1 MITLHNITKRFGDY
15 VALDDVSVEVPD
27 GSLTALLGPSGS
39 GKSTLLRVISGMQ
52 RPAAG
57 DVAIDGVEV
66 ATASWRSAGDPRVS
80 LIHQDYRLVPF
91 LTVEQN
97 MLLAAELRGVR
108 RSRADVGAMLD
119 RVGLPPSMGRRLPT
133 RLSGGQQ
140 QRVAIARALL
150 AGTSVLLADEPT
162 GALDVDNTVRIA
174 DILVELGRRDGLVVV
189 VATHDPR
196 VAERLDHRVQLA
208 GGKLVAAP

>member
-1 MITLHNITKRFGDY
+1 MITLDHVTVEYPEVTPLHEVDVTFG
-15 VALDDVSVEVPD
+15 P
-27 GSLTALLGPSGS
+27 GTTAVMGPSGS

-57 DVAIDGVEV
+57 AVAIDGVGV
-66 ATASWRSAGDPRVS
+66 TAASWRSAGDPRVS

-91 LTVEQN
+91 LTVTQN

-108 RSRADVGAMLD
+108 RSGAEVGGMLE
-119 RVGLPPSMGRRLPT
+119 RVGMPSSMGRRLPT

-162 GALDVDNTVRIA
+162 GALDVNNTERIA
-174 DILVELGRRDGLVVV
+174 DILVELGRRDRLVVV

-208 GGKLVAAP
+208 EGKLVAAP

>member
-1 MITLHNITKRFGDY
+1 MITLDHVTVQYPDVTPLDEVDLMFG
-15 VALDDVSVEVPD
+15 P
-27 GSLTALLGPSGS
+27 GTTAVMGPSGS

-57 DVAIDGVEV
+57 AVAIDGVEV
-66 ATASWRSAGDPRVS
+66 AAASWRSAGDPRVS

-108 RSRADVGAMLD
+108 RAGSDVGTMLE
-119 RVGLPPSMGRRLPT
+119 RVGLPSSMGRRLPT

-162 GALDVDNTVRIA
+162 GALDVDNTERIA
-174 DILVELGRRDGLVVV
+174 DIMVELGRRDGLVVV

-208 GGKLVAAP
+208 RGKLVAAP

>member
-1 MITLHNITKRFGDY
+1 MITLDHVTVRYPEVTPLDEVDLTFG
-15 VALDDVSVEVPD
+15 P
-27 GSLTALLGPSGS
+27 GTTAVMGPSGS

-57 DVAIDGVEV
+57 AVAIDGVGV
-66 ATASWRSAGDPRVS
+66 AAASWRSAGDPRVS

-108 RSRADVGAMLD
+108 RSGADVGAMLE
-119 RVGLPPSMGRRLPT
+119 RVGLPSSMGRRLPA

-150 AGTSVLLADEPT
+150 AGASVLLADEPT
-162 GALDVDNTVRIA
+162 GALDVDNTERIA

-196 VAERLDHRVQLA
+196 VAERMDHRVRLA
-208 GGKLVAAP
+208 RGTLAAAP

>member
-1 MITLHNITKRFGDY
+1 MITLDHVTVQYPDVTPLDEVDLTFG
-15 VALDDVSVEVPD
+15 P
-27 GSLTALLGPSGS
+27 GTTAVMGPSGS
-39 GKSTLLRVISGMQ
+39 GKSTLLRVIGGMQ

-57 DVAIDGVEV
+57 AVAIDGVEV
-66 ATASWRSAGDPRVS
+66 AAASWRSAGDPRVS

-97 MLLAAELRGVR
+97 MLLAAELRGFR
-108 RSRADVGAMLD
+108 RADADVATMLE
-119 RVGLPPSMGRRLPT
+119 RVGLPSSMGRRLPT
-133 RLSGGQQ
+133 KLSGGQQ

-150 AGTSVLLADEPT
+150 AGTPVLLADEPT
-162 GALDVDNTVRIA
+162 GALDVDNTERIA

-208 GGKLVAAP
+208 RGKLVTAP

>member
-1 MITLHNITKRFGDY
+1 MITLDRVTVRYPDVTPLDEVDLTFG
-15 VALDDVSVEVPD
+15 P
-27 GSLTALLGPSGS
+27 GTTAVMGPSGS

-57 DVAIDGVEV
+57 AVAIDGVEV
-66 ATASWRSAGDPRVS
+66 AAASWRSAGDPRVS
-80 LIHQDYRLVPF
+80 LVHQDYRLVPF

-108 RSRADVGAMLD
+108 RTGADVGAILE
-119 RVGLPPSMGRRLPT
+119 RVGLPSSMSSRLPT
-133 RLSGGQQ
+133 SLSGGQQ

-162 GALDVDNTVRIA
+162 GALDVDNTERIA
-174 DILVELGRRDGLVVV
+174 DILVELGRGDGLVVV
-189 VATHDPR
+189 VATHDSR

-208 GGKLVAAP
+208 RGKLVAAP

>member
-1 MITLHNITKRFGDY
+1 MITLDHVTVRY
-15 VALDDVSVEVPD
+15 PEVTPLDDVD
-27 GSLTALLGPSGS
+27 LTFGPGTTAVMGPSGS

-57 DVAIDGVEV
+57 AVAIDGVGV
-66 ATASWRSAGDPRVS
+66 AAASWRSAGDPRVS

-108 RSRADVGAMLD
+108 RSGADVGAMLE
-119 RVGLPPSMGRRLPT
+119 RVGLPSSMGRRLPT

-162 GALDVDNTVRIA
+162 GALDVDNTERIA

-208 GGKLVAAP
+208 RGKLVAAP

>member
-1 MITLHNITKRFGDY
+1 MITLDHVTVQYPDVTPLDQVDLTFG
-15 VALDDVSVEVPD
+15 P
-27 GSLTALLGPSGS
+27 GTTAVMGPSGS

-57 DVAIDGVEV
+57 GVAIDGVAV
-66 ATASWRSAGDPRVS
+66 AAASWRSAGDPRVS
-80 LIHQDYRLVPF
+80 LVHQDYRLVPF

-108 RSRADVGAMLD
+108 RSGADVGAMLE
-119 RVGLPPSMGRRLPT
+119 RVGLPSSMGRRPPT
-133 RLSGGQQ
+133 KLSGGQQ

-150 AGTSVLLADEPT
+150 AGTPVLLADEPT
-162 GALDVDNTVRIA
+162 GALDVDNTERIA

-196 VAERLDHRVQLA
+196 VAQRLDHRVQLA
-208 GGKLVAAP
+208 RGKLVTAP

>member
-1 MITLHNITKRFGDY
+1 MITLDHVTVEYPEVTPLDEVDLTFG
-15 VALDDVSVEVPD
+15 P
-27 GSLTALLGPSGS
+27 GTTAVMGPSGS

-52 RPAAG
+52 QPAAG
-57 DVAIDGVEV
+57 AVAIDGVGV
-66 ATASWRSAGDPRVS
+66 AAASWRSAGDPRVS

-108 RSRADVGAMLD
+108 RSSADVGAMLE
-119 RVGLPPSMGRRLPT
+119 RVGLPSSMGRRLPT

-162 GALDVDNTVRIA
+162 GALDVDNTERIA

-208 GGKLVAAP
+208 RGKLAAAP

>member
-1 MITLHNITKRFGDY
+1 MITLDHVTVQYPDVTPLDEVDLTFG
-15 VALDDVSVEVPD
+15 P
-27 GSLTALLGPSGS
+27 GTTAVMGPSGS

-57 DVAIDGVEV
+57 AAAIDGVEV
-66 ATASWRSAGDPRVS
+66 AAASWRSAGDPRVS

-108 RSRADVGAMLD
+108 RTGSDVGTMLE
-119 RVGLPPSMGRRLPT
+119 RVGLPSSMGRRLPT

-162 GALDVDNTVRIA
+162 GALDVDNTERIA

-208 GGKLVAAP
+208 RGKLVAAP

>member
-1 MITLHNITKRFGDY
+1 MITLDNVTVKYPDVTPLDEVDLTFG
-15 VALDDVSVEVPD
+15 P
-27 GSLTALLGPSGS
+27 GTTAVMGPSGS
-39 GKSTLLRVISGMQ
+39 GKSTLLRVIGGMQ
-52 RPAAG
+52 RPVAG
-57 DVAIDGVEV
+57 VVAIDGVEV
-66 ATASWRSAGDPRVS
+66 AVASWRSAGDPRVS

-108 RSRADVGAMLD
+108 RAGADVGTMLE
-119 RVGLPPSMGRRLPT
+119 RVGLPSSMGRRLPT
-133 RLSGGQQ
+133 KLSGGQQ

-150 AGTSVLLADEPT
+150 AGTPVLLADEPT
-162 GALDVDNTVRIA
+162 GALDVDNTERIA

-208 GGKLVAAP
+208 RGKLVTAP

>member
-1 MITLHNITKRFGDY
+1 MITLDHVTVQYPEVTPLDEVDLTFGR
-15 VALDDVSVEVPD
+15 
-27 GSLTALLGPSGS
+27 GTTAVMGPSGS

-57 DVAIDGVEV
+57 GVAIDGVAV
-66 ATASWRSAGDPRVS
+66 AAASWRSAGDPRVS

-108 RSRADVGAMLD
+108 RSRADVGATLD
-119 RVGLPPSMGRRLPT
+119 RVGLPSSMGRRLPT

-196 VAERLDHRVQLA
+196 VAERLDHRVRLA